1 VRRLVLLGLVVFA
14 ALPAPAAAQL
24 PPLPP
29 LPTPPPTP
37 LTPAFEQAYGTN
49 DGGGF
54 RDVLPS
60 GTRGLYNALELGAF
74 IATGQTVPHCCE
86 QLGMYGDL
94 VYATPGLQAGQI
106 PRFYKDSTF
115 GVRPEDVERRYQP
128 RDDVVIV
135 RDKGY
140 GVPHV
145 YGATRDGAMFGLGY
159 AGDRL
164 FLMDVLRHAG
174 RGELAGFAG
183 GSNAQMDREQW

>member
-1 VRRLVLLGLVVFA
+1 VRRLVLLGLVVVA
-14 ALPAPAAAQL
+14 ALPARAAAQL

-37 LTPAFEQAYGTN
+37 LTPAAPPAFEQAYGTN

-94 VYATPGLQAGQI
+94 VYATPGLQAGA
-106 PRFYKDSTF
+106 PRRGSTARTSI
-115 GVRPEDVERRYQP
+115 RPTSSATPATSGASTRSRSARSAARRS
-128 RDDVVIV
+128 R
-135 RDKGY
+135 
-140 GVPHV
+140 
-145 YGATRDGAMFGLGY
+145 
-159 AGDRL
+159 
-164 FLMDVLRHAG
+164 
-174 RGELAGFAG
+174 
-183 GSNAQMDREQW
+183 